1 MVNIR
6 IASRT
11 SVVSRRHALGVAVAA
26 LVGLG
31 CQACI
36 ARALDTTRST
46 NQPLDKAAS
55 LIAESAAADTSVSA
69 DSTVESNRAKRFAD
83 IPEEALLGVDELHSL
98 DEQLGNPA
106 QAYTQSDRV
115 GSVFGGWAQR
125 RGGNDLNALLTVG
138 RAAGEAQARAQLNS
152 TDQFLV
158 DRMLGEDPRARRLQT
173 VNKPFNHHSP
183 SLFVNTGL
191 TGFDTFLGN
200 APRPWDMQPNTSYC
214 FCMCISPL
222 MSKAKQSNY
231 TLPDNFNHIPRPL
244 SVRRYF

>member
-98 DEQLGNPA
+98 ISEGALDNASIRIVDIRSHRDYQKAQIEGSRNIPAGRQIEIRIDEIPRDKTVILI
-106 QAYTQSDRV
+106 AYKNSDRLAETWYTLV
-115 GSVFGGWAQR
+115 DHGYDPDLLMVVNGGV
-125 RGGNDLNALLTVG
+125 NAWVQ
-138 RAAGEAQARAQLNS
+138 AGYPTLEN
-152 TDQFLV
+152 QFL
-158 DRMLGEDPRARRLQT
+158 G
-173 VNKPFNHHSP
+173 
-183 SLFVNTGL
+183 
-191 TGFDTFLGN
+191 
-200 APRPWDMQPNTSYC
+200 C
-214 FCMCISPL
+214 
-222 MSKAKQSNY
+222 
-231 TLPDNFNHIPRPL
+231 
-244 SVRRYF
+244 